1 MSDTVDDSVGGAGF
15 GAVDRLGGVSTA
27 PLTRTDGTPVRVLV
41 VDDEQALAEA
51 IGLAFEA
58 DGWQVRAVH
67 RGRDVLFAAREFQPD
82 VVVLDVMLPD
92 IDGFEVLAR
101 IRDSRDDVRVLFL
114 TARDAAEDRV
124 AGLVGGGD
132 DYLTKPFGIEELIAR
147 ARILARTSARVS
159 APVGSTVLQ
168 VGDLVIDEDTSVVT
182 RAGDAVELTATEY
195 ELLRYLARN
204 ANRVLSRDKILTNVW
219 GMDFGASSNL
229 VDMYVSYLRR
239 KVDQGREPM
248 LQTVRGAGYV
258 LRPAT

>member
-1 MSDTVDDSVGGAGF
+1 MTDAASGAL
-15 GAVDRLGGVSTA
+15 DRLGRVTTA

-51 IGLAFEA
+51 IGLAFA
-58 DGWQVRAVH
+58 SDGWQVRAVH

-101 IRDSRDDVRVLFL
+101 IRDARDDVRVLFL

-124 AGLVGGGD
+124 AGLTSGGD
-132 DYLTKPFGIEELIAR
+132 DYLTKPFGIEELIVR
-147 ARILARTSARVS
+147 ARNLVRTSVRVS
-159 APVGSTVLQ
+159 APVGSTLIQ
-168 VGDLVIDEDTSVVT
+168 VGDLTVDEDSSTVT
-182 RAGDAVELTATEY
+182 RAGEPVELTATEY
-195 ELLRYLARN
+195 QLLRYLARN